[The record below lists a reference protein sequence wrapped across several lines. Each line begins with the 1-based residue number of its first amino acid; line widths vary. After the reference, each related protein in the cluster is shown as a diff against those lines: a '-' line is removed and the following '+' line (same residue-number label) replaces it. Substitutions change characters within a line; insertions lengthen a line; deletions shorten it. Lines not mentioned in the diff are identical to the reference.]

1 MLRKLHKQ
9 KAAVLTQVLH
19 VFFFSKECHVRLEIL
34 SDIVIMEFYGK
45 K

>member
-19 VFFFSKECHVRLEIL
+19 VFFSKECHVRLEIL

>member
-9 KAAVLTQVLH
+9 KAAVLTQCS
-19 VFFFSKECHVRLEIL
+19 FFSKECHVRLEIL